1 MADKY
6 IIIPEYKPLYAM
18 RYCFGPTHGPL
29 EKPCPTPIDVIG
41 KLLLQ
46 TGNEKLSIYEVKVD
60 PVSHKTVG
68 EPIRLT
74 LANYKQPYDKIA
86 MKDLPDNKEVTTK
99 EVDNTPVV
107 ISPTQKDEMEDSAI
121 VAPKKEESLVET
133 KTIKEKLDEIPEV
146 EPDELDKQMISD
158 IENTQDDNTLTN
170 IEDIKE
176 ELQKTYQTT
185 TISADGVVE
194 SYTTE
199 TETPKEPVFTSGY
212 IAPVENTVSNDK
224 YVTTASDS
232 SETYKVPVT
241 TDDGTIYVDTGMTES
256 EYKNLSK
263 SKRRELRKKLA
274 SNEKDYE
281 V

>member
-1 MADKY
+1 MANKY
-6 IIIPEYKPLYAM
+6 IIIPDYKPLYAM
-18 RYCFGPTHGPL
+18 RFCFGPTHGPL

-46 TGNEKLSIYEVKVD
+46 SGVDKLNIFEVKVD

-158 IENTQDDNTLTN
+158 IENTQDDNTLTD

-185 TISADGVVE
+185 TISADSVVE
-194 SYTTE
+194 SYTAE
-199 TETPKEPVFTSGY
+199 TEIPKEPVFTSGY

-256 EYKNLSK
+256 DYKNLSK